1 MDEKRVHPRITI
13 QLDVICEIADRAP
26 VVGRTKDLSVGGMF
40 VQASET
46 LAFNTQIT
54 IATKLPNLGEV
65 RLPAVV
71 RWNTPE
77 GFGVQFGLLG
87 ARETHA
93 LSNMMRQ

>member
-13 QLDVICEIADRAP
+13 GLDVTCEIAGRASIT
-26 VVGRTKDLSVGGMF
+26 GQTKDLSVGGMF
-40 VQASET
+40 VRASET
-46 LAFNTQIT
+46 LPFNTNIT
-54 IATKLPNLGEV
+54 IVTKLPDAGEV

-71 RWNTPE
+71 RWSTPE